1 MNYIVAVDREWG
13 IGKQNDLLFSLK
25 GDMAFFRNT
34 TSGKTVIMGDR
45 TLASLPGGKPLK
57 NRENIVMTLDSAFVA
72 PEGVTVCH
80 STDELFALL
89 AQLDHTDD
97 VYVIG
102 GATIYNLLYPYCE
115 YAYIT
120 KVDAIGGA
128 EVFIE
133 NLDQKPNWQ
142 IAHQGETLEENG
154 ITYTFF
160 TYRNEQVRAM
170 K

>member
-1 MNYIVAVDREWG
+1 MNYIVAVDKEWG

-25 GDMAFFRNT
+25 GDMAFFRTT

-45 TLASLPGGKPLK
+45 TLASLPGGRPLK
-57 NRENIVMTLDSAFVA
+57 NRTNIVMTLDLDFVA

-80 STDELFALL
+80 STGELFALL
-89 AQLDHTDD
+89 KQLPNTDE
-97 VYVIG
+97 VFVMG

-120 KVDAIGGA
+120 KVDAVGGA

-133 NLDQKPNWQ
+133 NLDSKENWQ
-142 IAHQGETLEENG
+142 VCHVGETMEEDG
-154 ITYTFF
+154 ISYTFY
-160 TYRNEQVRAM
+160 TYKNNDV
-170 K
+170 KPY